1 MSYRNEKFLSLLGKN
16 LDQLQENDLQEIS
29 RNILDDGLH
38 GICFSLYEDGQE
50 PGNDITDEQIIRRLQ
65 ILKPH
70 TEWIR
75 TFSSLDEHGR
85 IAQFAKGLGFKTLVG
100 AWLSS
105 DKGKNEEEIN
115 GLIDLS
121 NAGFV
126 DVAAVG
132 NEVIYRKELDEES
145 LVSYINNVK
154 QRVNVPVGYVD
165 AYYEF
170 RDRPNISDAC
180 DVILANCYPFW
191 EGCSAEYALIYMK
204 DMYQEATKA
213 AKGKKVIITDTGW
226 PSEGSS
232 LGGAKPSYSN
242 YLKYFINSQL
252 WSKNENIDMFYF
264 SSFDES
270 WKVDAEGDVGA
281 FWGLWDKLEKLKF

>member
-16 LDQLQENDLQEIS
+16 LDQLHENDLQEIS

-70 TEWIR
+70 IEWIR

-213 AKGKKVIITDTGW
+213 AKGKKVIITETGW

>member
-1 MSYRNEKFLSLLGKN
+1 MSLRSAKIKSLLGLN
-16 LDQLQENDLQEIS
+16 LESLSENELKELSSEILES
-29 RNILDDGLH
+29 KVH

-50 PGNDITDEQIIRRLQ
+50 PGNDISDEQIIRRLE

-70 TEWIR
+70 TKWIR
-75 TFSSLDEHGR
+75 TFSSLEEHG
-85 IAQFAKGLGFKTLVG
+85 IIVKFAKGLGFKTLVV

-105 DKGKNEEEIN
+105 DLNKNEEELS
-115 GLIDLS
+115 GLVDLS

-132 NEVIYRKELDEES
+132 NEVIYRKELEEEQ
-145 LVSYINNVK
+145 LIDYIENVK
-154 QRVNVPVGYVD
+154 NKVDVPVGYVD

-170 RDRPNISDAC
+170 RDRPNITEAC
-180 DVILANCYPFW
+180 DIILANCYPFW

-204 DMYQEATKA
+204 DMFQEASKA
-213 AKGKKVIITDTGW
+213 AKGKKVIITETGW

-232 LGGAKPSYSN
+232 LGGANPSYLN

-252 WSKNENIDMFYF
+252 WSKNEDIEMFYF

-281 FWGLWDKLEKLKF
+281 FWGLWDRLEKLKF